1 MPKSHLTERIISAMP
16 APDPSGKQKLHW
28 DSDLKGFAVLCSG
41 TTKKKTYVVQR
52 DLKNGKTRRLTVAAC
67 NEVSLEKARKLAGDM
82 LLDLRQ
88 GIDPKNKD
96 GAATLQATLE
106 KYLVARRDLSP
117 ASVRVYRNIEK
128 YLAEWLELPL
138 RTINAD
144 MIESRHRSL
153 AADIGAFTANG
164 AMRTFRILWNFAA
177 ERTPDLPPNPVRI
190 LKRQW
195 FAEPRRRR
203 MIQPDRMAQF
213 YSAVCGLDNKIARD
227 LLLLITFTGLRKGE
241 ASSLRWENIDLQN
254 RRTINIPA
262 AATKGKRELVLPM
275 SDFVYELLV
284 ARRALGDAKF
294 VFPGVGKAGHVSD
307 LQDPLAAIAKRTG
320 IVFSAHDLRR
330 GFATVAESVGIS
342 FSVLKALL
350 NHAPSSDVT
359 AGYVITDVEQLRDP
373 VQGIA
378 DRLALLCGVMPV
390 GGNVA
395 KLIKRSRK
403 Q

>member
-1 MPKSHLTERIISAMP
+1 MPKSNLTEREIARMP
-16 APDPSGKQKLHW
+16 APDPSGKQVLHW
-28 DSDLKGFAVLCSG
+28 DTDLKGFAVLCSG
-41 TTKKKTYVVQR
+41 TTKAKSFIVQR
-52 DLKNGKTRRLTVAAC
+52 DLASGKTRRLTVAAC

-82 LLDLRQ
+82 LLNLRQ

-96 GAATLQATLE
+96 TNATLHATLE

-128 YLAEWLELPL
+128 YLQPWLELPL
-138 RTINAD
+138 RTITAD
-144 MIESRHRSL
+144 MIEARHRSL

-164 AMRTFRILWNFAA
+164 AMKTLRILWNFYA
-177 ERTPDLPPNPVRI
+177 ERVPDLPANPVKI

-195 FAEPRRRR
+195 FAEPRRKR
-203 MIQPDRMAQF
+203 MIPPDKMGKWYQ
-213 YSAVCGLDNKIARD
+213 AVNTLDNQITRD
-227 LLLLITFTGLRKGE
+227 LLLLIAFTGLRKGE
-241 ASSLRWENIDLQN
+241 ASSLRWENIDLPN
-254 RRTINIPA
+254 RTITIPA
-262 AATKGKRELVLPM
+262 LATKGKRELVLPM

-294 VFPGVGKAGHVSD
+294 LFPGPGTAGHVSD
-307 LQDPLAAIAKRTG
+307 LQDPLAAIAKQTG

-359 AGYVITDVEQLRDP
+359 AGYIITDVEQLREP
-373 VQGIA
+373 VQRIADKLAQLCGIA
-378 DRLALLCGVMPV
+378 PRA
-390 GGNVA
+390 GNVA
-395 KLIKRSRK
+395 KLRRK
-403 Q
+403 AR